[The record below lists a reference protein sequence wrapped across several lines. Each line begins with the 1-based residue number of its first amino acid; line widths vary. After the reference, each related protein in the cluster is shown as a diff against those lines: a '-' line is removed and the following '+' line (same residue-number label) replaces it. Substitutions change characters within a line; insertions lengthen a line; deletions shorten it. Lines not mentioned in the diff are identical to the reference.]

1 MKTLEH
7 IEDYILGNLSAE
19 EQKAFE
25 EKLANDKELQE
36 QVELQRI
43 LITEVQ
49 AFNAVQ
55 AAEAAYLEEQ
65 QEEIKIRASI
75 ISPNQKESFEE
86 NVAAFFVEEVEEK
99 KSSSKVITWNFK
111 RIASIAACLL
121 ICIGGYNVW
130 LQQYTIGIGEDMYQ
144 MYSKTPARSRGEAEV
159 TVFIKEGA
167 YDAALEALNKEL
179 QEYDAVYLH
188 NNPETLEV
196 REFLLFQ
203 KANVYLLM
211 GKRNQ
216 AKKILKELTIPQTQN
231 LIDRLHWYSPIIN
244 NR

>member
-1 MKTLEH
+1 LKKKTEIDNNMKTLEH
-7 IEDYILGNLSAE
+7 IEDYLLGNLSAE

-25 EKLANDKELQE
+25 AKLANDKELQE

-65 QEEIKIRASI
+65 QEETKIRASI

-99 KSSSKVITWNFK
+99 KPSSKVITWNFK

-130 LQQYTIGIGEDMYQ
+130 LQQ
-144 MYSKTPARSRGEAEV
+144 
-159 TVFIKEGA
+159 
-167 YDAALEALNKEL
+167 
-179 QEYDAVYLH
+179 
-188 NNPETLEV
+188 
-196 REFLLFQ
+196 
-203 KANVYLLM
+203 
-211 GKRNQ
+211 
-216 AKKILKELTIPQTQN
+216 
-231 LIDRLHWYSPIIN
+231 
-244 NR
+244 

>member
-7 IEDYILGNLSAE
+7 IEDYLLGNLSAE

-25 EKLANDKELQE
+25 AKLANDKELQE

-65 QEEIKIRASI
+65 QEPIGTKQEP
-75 ISPNQKESFEE
+75 SP
-86 NVAAFFVEEVEEK
+86 
-99 KSSSKVITWNFK
+99 KVITWNFK

-130 LQQYTIGIGEDMYQ
+130 LQQYTIGIGENMYT
-144 MYSKTPARSRGEAEV
+144 SSRGGSD
-159 TVFIKEGA
+159 I
-167 YDAALEALNKEL
+167 AALIENKQYDEALDQLDINLAMVNENMNKIDNQVL
-179 QEYDAVYLH
+179 
-188 NNPETLEV
+188 
-196 REFLLFQ
+196 REQRERLLFE
-203 KANVYLLM
+203 KASIYLM
-211 GKRNQ
+211 QGERTQ
-216 AKKILKELTIPQTQN
+216 AKEILEDLSSPKAHELLDQ
-231 LIDRLHWYSPIIN
+231 LHWYSPIIN
-244 NR
+244 LFEK

>member
-7 IEDYILGNLSAE
+7 IEDYLLGNLSAE

-55 AAEAAYLEEQ
+55 AAEAAYLKEQ
-65 QEEIKIRASI
+65 QELIETKQEPSPKI
-75 ISPNQKESFEE
+75 
-86 NVAAFFVEEVEEK
+86 
-99 KSSSKVITWNFK
+99 ITWNFK

-130 LQQYTIGIGEDMYQ
+130 LQQYTIGVGEDA
-144 MYSKTPARSRGEAEV
+144 YSVSRGSSEV
-159 TVFIKEGA
+159 ATLMESKQC
-167 YDAALEALNKEL
+167 DAALQALNQDLAMVDEI
-179 QEYDAVYLH
+179 
-188 NNPETLEV
+188 
-196 REFLLFQ
+196 
-203 KANVYLLM
+203 M
-211 GKRNQ
+211 GKIDNQVLREQRERLLLEKASIYLMLGKRTQ
-216 AKKILKELTIPQTQN
+216 AKEILEDLSSPKAHEL
-231 LIDRLHWYSPIIN
+231 LDKLHWYSPITN
-244 NR
+244 MFEK

>member
-7 IEDYILGNLSAE
+7 IEDYLLDNLSAE

-55 AAEAAYLEEQ
+55 VAEAAYLKEQ
-65 QEEIKIRASI
+65 QELIETKQEPSPKI
-75 ISPNQKESFEE
+75 
-86 NVAAFFVEEVEEK
+86 
-99 KSSSKVITWNFK
+99 ITWNFK

-130 LQQYTIGIGEDMYQ
+130 LQQYTIGIGENMYT
-144 MYSKTPARSRGEAEV
+144 SSRGGSDV
-159 TVFIKEGA
+159 
-167 YDAALEALNKEL
+167 AALIENKQYDEALNQLNQSLALVDEIMSKIDNQAL
-179 QEYDAVYLH
+179 RKQ
-188 NNPETLEV
+188 
-196 REFLLFQ
+196 REDLLLD
-203 KANVYLLM
+203 KAKTYLLQ
-211 GKRNQ
+211 GERTQ
-216 AKKILKELTIPQTQN
+216 AKEILEDLSSPKAHELLDQ
-231 LIDRLHWYSPIIN
+231 LHWYSPVTN
-244 NR
+244 LFEK

>member
-7 IEDYILGNLSAE
+7 IEDYLLGNLSAE

-55 AAEAAYLEEQ
+55 AAETAYLKEQ
-65 QEEIKIRASI
+65 QELIETKQEPSPKI
-75 ISPNQKESFEE
+75 
-86 NVAAFFVEEVEEK
+86 
-99 KSSSKVITWNFK
+99 ITWNFK

-130 LQQYTIGIGEDMYQ
+130 LQQYTIGIGENMYT
-144 MYSKTPARSRGEAEV
+144 SSRGGSD
-159 TVFIKEGA
+159 I
-167 YDAALEALNKEL
+167 AALIENKQYDEALNQLNQSLAMVDEIMSKIDNQAL
-179 QEYDAVYLH
+179 RKQ
-188 NNPETLEV
+188 
-196 REFLLFQ
+196 REDLLLD
-203 KANVYLLM
+203 KAKTYLLQ
-211 GKRNQ
+211 GKRTQ
-216 AKKILKELTIPQTQN
+216 AKEILEDLSSPKAHELLDQ
-231 LIDRLHWYSPIIN
+231 LHWYSPIIN
-244 NR
+244 LFEK

>member
-7 IEDYILGNLSAE
+7 IEDYLLGNLSAE

-25 EKLANDKELQE
+25 AKLANDKELQE

-65 QEEIKIRASI
+65 QAPIETKQEPSA
-75 ISPNQKESFEE
+75 N
-86 NVAAFFVEEVEEK
+86 
-99 KSSSKVITWNFK
+99 VITWNFK

-130 LQQYTIGIGEDMYQ
+130 LQQYTIGIGENMYT
-144 MYSKTPARSRGEAEV
+144 SSRGGSD
-159 TVFIKEGA
+159 I
-167 YDAALEALNKEL
+167 AALIENKQYDEALDQLDINLAMVDEIMSKIDNQAL
-179 QEYDAVYLH
+179 RKQ
-188 NNPETLEV
+188 
-196 REFLLFQ
+196 REDLLLD
-203 KANVYLLM
+203 KAKTYLLQ
-211 GKRNQ
+211 GERTQ
-216 AKKILKELTIPQTQN
+216 AKEILEDLSSPKAHELLDQ
-231 LIDRLHWYSPIIN
+231 LHWYSPIIN
-244 NR
+244 LFEK

>member
-7 IEDYILGNLSAE
+7 IEDYLLGNLSAE

-25 EKLANDKELQE
+25 AKLANDKELQE

-65 QEEIKIRASI
+65 QAPIETKQEPSA
-75 ISPNQKESFEE
+75 N
-86 NVAAFFVEEVEEK
+86 
-99 KSSSKVITWNFK
+99 VITWNFK

-144 MYSKTPARSRGEAEV
+144 MYSKTPTRSRGEV

-188 NNPETLEV
+188 NNPETLEE

>member
-7 IEDYILGNLSAE
+7 IEDYLLGNLSAE

-25 EKLANDKELQE
+25 AELANDKELQK

-55 AAEAAYLEEQ
+55 AAETAYLKEQ
-65 QEEIKIRASI
+65 QELIKTKQEP
-75 ISPNQKESFEE
+75 SPKI
-86 NVAAFFVEEVEEK
+86 
-99 KSSSKVITWNFK
+99 ITWNFK

-196 REFLLFQ
+196 REFLLFR

>member
-65 QEEIKIRASI
+65 QAPIETKQEPSA
-75 ISPNQKESFEE
+75 N
-86 NVAAFFVEEVEEK
+86 
-99 KSSSKVITWNFK
+99 VITWNFK

-130 LQQYTIGIGEDMYQ
+130 LQQYTIGIGENMYT
-144 MYSKTPARSRGEAEV
+144 SSRGGSD
-159 TVFIKEGA
+159 I
-167 YDAALEALNKEL
+167 AALIENKQYDEALDQLDLNLAMVDEIMNKIDNQVLREQRERL
-179 QEYDAVYLH
+179 LLEKASIYLMQG
-188 NNPETLEV
+188 ERT
-196 REFLLFQ
+196 
-203 KANVYLLM
+203 
-211 GKRNQ
+211 Q
-216 AKKILKELTIPQTQN
+216 AKEILEDLSSPKAHELLDQ
-231 LIDRLHWYSPIIN
+231 LHWYSPITN
-244 NR
+244 LFEK